1 MPRRPVA
8 LALLALLVPG
18 LLAACSGC
26 GTRRDA
32 SRGPRTAADSLID
45 WRTRAD
51 SLEGVLGSMDKVE
64 GQLVEGVGT
73 PVYAAWLDRGE
84 VRVVHEELD
93 LGTRG
98 SRSNRYYFERGV
110 PRLAVESGRAPID
123 TTPTLRRLERAI
135 LFDDSGRLVAAT
147 MSLDSVKTWV
157 ASPEAATALVNAQ
170 RLRASA
176 QAVHSSR
183 DAGAAPGD
191 EKPTPR

>member
-1 MPRRPVA
+1 MTRHLAA
-8 LALLALLVPG
+8 LTLLALLLTG
-18 LLAACSGC
+18 LLATCSGC
-26 GTRRDA
+26 GARRDA
-32 SRGPRTAADSLID
+32 SRGPRTAEDSLTD
-45 WRTRAD
+45 WRARAD
-51 SLEGVLGSMDKVE
+51 SLDGVLGSMDKVE
-64 GQLVEGVGT
+64 GQLVKSVGT
-73 PVYAAWLDRGE
+73 PVYAAWLDSGE

-98 SRSNRYYFERGV
+98 SLSNRYYFERGV

-157 ASPEAATALVNAQ
+157 ASPEAATALDNAR

-176 QAVHSSR
+176 QAVRSSR
-183 DAGAAPGD
+183 DAGAASGGG
-191 EKPTPR
+191 TPAPR